1 MQYFLSNNFLKQFK
15 KLPTKIKNRAIERL
29 SVFVVDPADPT
40 LHNHSLAGPWSGH
53 RSINITGDI
62 RAVYKMESRD
72 VARFVAIGSHTDLY
86 R

>member
-1 MQYFLSNNFLKQFK
+1 MQYFLSKNFLKQFK
-15 KLPTKIKNRAIERL
+15 KLPTTIKNRAIERL
-29 SVFVVDPADPT
+29 NIFVVDPADSK
-40 LHNHSLAGPWSGH
+40 LNNHSLAGHWSGH

-72 VARFVAIGSHTDLY
+72 TAKFVAVGSHTELY